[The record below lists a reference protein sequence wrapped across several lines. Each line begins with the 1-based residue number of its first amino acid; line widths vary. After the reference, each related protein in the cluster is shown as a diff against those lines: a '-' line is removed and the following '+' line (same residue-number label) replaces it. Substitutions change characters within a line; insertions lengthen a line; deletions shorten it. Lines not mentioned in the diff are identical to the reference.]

1 MAGSS
6 YNTAPAKAAR
16 AVTPHDTNVLTGGVC
31 RSLYVGGT
39 GNIAVRMA
47 DGGSVTFTAV
57 PVGILPIQCD
67 IVKSTD
73 TTATSIVALY

>member
-6 YNTAPAKAAR
+6 YNTAPAKSAR
-16 AVTPHDTNVLTGGVC
+16 SVTPHDTNVLTGGVC

-47 DGGSVTFTAV
+47 DGGSATFASV

-67 IVKSTD
+67 IVLSTG
-73 TTATSIVALY
+73 TTATSIIALY

>member
-16 AVTPHDTNVLTGGVC
+16 PVTPHDTNVLTGGVC
-31 RSLYVGGT
+31 RSLYVGGA
-39 GNIAVRMA
+39 GAIAVRMA
-47 DGGSVTFTAV
+47 DGGSATFAAV

-67 IVKSTD
+67 IVLSTG
-73 TTATSIVALY
+73 TTATGIIALY